1 MSDSLYEIVLD
12 NRNRLNAIIE
22 NSKETQELPS
32 MEVLDVLAKLRVSL
46 DGVSRSLQVQKII
59 DYIDSLGYL
68 TAGDIYL
75 VPQIIKE
82 THQWVED
89 YKYKVIY
96 VKWVN
101 EGIPHEIWFNQI
113 VELDEADAT
122 LDRND
127 ALVINIDSSTVY
139 KKTGIPGDASLPVLE
154 ANELLITPVFVEA
167 GTTQPAD
174 ATNSYI
180 FRENAEWTTAVI
192 SGTPVFDDEHPLNGT
207 YNIKAA
213 GGDEFSLTGSQLVTG
228 TNGLVLNIKLNAQ
241 AGDKIFKIKTIADS
255 NGIGYIAVAHGNYGF
270 DAYNTTTWQTL
281 VIPPSVLGL
290 VAGVTL
296 DEVDFYFQSGFP
308 ECYIDDIYLQFGGTP
323 PTVSGD
329 YLPRGGYL
337 GTAQDLKD
345 LIDLIGATPGIIS
358 LTGDGV
364 DNTDPDNPVMNLSDW
379 QKTSEKGFAN
389 GYASLDSGG
398 KVPSGQLPSY
408 VDDVIEYADVASFP
422 ATGETGKIY
431 VAQDTNFSYRWTGSV
446 YVKINDIDGATIK
459 TLLFAESDTNNLT
472 DALLAKLSAI
482 RARSIYTN
490 ATATGTLNLDLST
503 YVRFDLTVTGNL
515 TIGFSALSLDA
526 DMEGINLHNPDGYT
540 VDFVSE
546 FLPNDGS
553 ESFDFTLW
561 EDCHV
566 ALNVKNIGSGTELIY
581 YGTQGELAN

>member
-1 MSDSLYEIVLD
+1 
-12 NRNRLNAIIE
+12 
-22 NSKETQELPS
+22 
-32 MEVLDVLAKLRVSL
+32 
-46 DGVSRSLQVQKII
+46 
-59 DYIDSLGYL
+59 
-68 TAGDIYL
+68 
-75 VPQIIKE
+75 
-82 THQWVED
+82 
-89 YKYKVIY
+89 
-96 VKWVN
+96 
-101 EGIPHEIWFNQI
+101 QI

-207 YNIKAA
+207 YNIKAT
-213 GGDEFSLTGSQLVTG
+213 GGDDFSLTGSQLVTG

-308 ECYIDDIYLQFGGTP
+308 ECYIDDIYLQFGSTP
-323 PTVSGD
+323 STATGD
-329 YLPRGGYL
+329 YLPRGGYE

-364 DNTDPDNPVMNLSDW
+364 DNTDPDNPVIDLSDW
-379 QKTSEKGFAN
+379 LLKEDVLDEDDMASDSATKT
-389 GYASLDSGG
+389 ASQQSIKAFVLN
-398 KVPSGQLPSY
+398 K
-408 VDDVIEYADVASFP
+408 VASTVKLQGGYDASTNTPNLTTPFGVKYGDQYIV
-422 ATGETGKIY
+422 T
-431 VAQDTNFSYRWTGSV
+431 VAGTFFGANVEVGDSLISLADDPSTLANWMLLQTNLDAAG
-446 YVKINDIDGATIK
+446 IK
-459 TLLFAESDTNNLT
+459 TLYESNSDTNALT

-482 RARSIYTN
+482 RTRTIYTN

-526 DMEGINLHNPDGYT
+526 DMEGINIHNPDGYT

-553 ESFDFTLW
+553 EDFDFTLW

-581 YGTQGELAN
+581 YRTQGEKLN